1 EREDADGRRLLL
13 RRRQGGRR
21 QPGLRE
27 PHAQGLHPRLAGREP
42 RRAALVEPQLMSG
55 STLGTLFRVTTFGES
70 HGPAIGCVVD
80 GCPPGMALS
89 EADIQPDL
97 DRRRPGTS
105 RHVTQRRE
113 SDTVEILSGVFEGRT
128 TGTPIALLIRNEDAR
143 SKDYSNIADTF
154 RPGHADYTYW
164 QKYGIRD
171 YRGGGRQSAR
181 ETAVRV
187 AAGGI
192 ARQWLFERHGV
203 EIRGHMTQLGEHA
216 IPFEGFEHV
225 DANPFF

>member
-1 EREDADGRRLLL
+1 
-13 RRRQGGRR
+13 
-21 QPGLRE
+21 
-27 PHAQGLHPRLAGREP
+27 
-42 RRAALVEPQLMSG
+42 MSG
-55 STLGTLFRVTTFGES
+55 NTLGTLFTVTNFGES

-80 GCPPGMALS
+80 GCPPGL
-89 EADIQPDL
+89 ELDVADIQLQL
-97 DRRRPGTS
+97 DRRKPGTS
-105 RHVTQRRE
+105 RHVSQRRE

-143 SKDYSNIADTF
+143 SKDYATIADSF

-187 AAGGI
+187 AAGAV
-192 ARQWLFERHGV
+192 ARKWLRDRFGV
-203 EIRGHMTQLGEHA
+203 QIRGHLAQLGPNVVA
-216 IPFEGFEHV
+216 FKGW
-225 DANPFF
+225 